1 MIMGIKKKVLAPV
14 IVRYHGKTVTLKLK
28 KRKAQSRSVNQNIS
42 HYSTSTVLNINAGN
56 HV

>member
-1 MIMGIKKKVLAPV
+1 MGIKKKSFGPV
-14 IVRYHGKTVTLKLK
+14 IVRYHGKTVTLKK
-28 KRKAQSRSVNQNIS
+28 KKAQSRSVNQNIS

>member
-1 MIMGIKKKVLAPV
+1 MGIKKKKSFGPV

-28 KRKAQSRSVNQNIS
+28 KKKAQSRSVNQNIS